1 MKRTLLVIWILC
13 LPLFARPEASQRL
26 SDVEVKTLF
35 TPSFMKQHK
44 IAFDV
49 YRSYRYKDT
58 LGEHYI
64 VLTEHSYVNQDDET
78 NYDKIR
84 AYSFLVTKGTWTLE
98 WQMKDFMNTKVEE
111 YSIWFWSRYI
121 RLDDLDGDGVVDPIL
136 VYGTSGMNFFE
147 DGRMKILIYKNNKKV
162 AIRHQNSISD
172 FRRHTQVDVD
182 FYKLSSS
189 IQDYVKTLIQK
200 MSDNNHILF
209 SSQWQKS
216 MRNHEILFPKR

>member
-1 MKRTLLVIWILC
+1 MKRVLLIIWILC
-13 LPLFARPEASQRL
+13 LPLFARPDASQRL

-35 TPSFMKQHK
+35 TPSFTKQHK
-44 IAFDV
+44 IVFDV

-58 LGEHYI
+58 LGEHYL

-162 AIRHQNSISD
+162 AIRHQNSLSD
-172 FRRHTQVDVD
+172 FGRHTQVDEY
-182 FYKLSSS
+182 FYKFEDTLQS
-189 IQDYVKTLIQK
+189 YVKKIMKEML
-200 MSDNNHILF
+200 SNDHVLF
-209 SSQWQKS
+209 SHGWQES
-216 MRNHEILFPKR
+216 MGKGKLKFLKR